1 MNPWKI
7 RLIVYYH
14 RKVNRCHRNADRE
27 SSGISNTAMIKHL
40 SANDFCNDYFML
52 YDTGISA

>member
-1 MNPWKI
+1 MLHKYILRPERDWMSSM
-7 RLIVYYH
+7 RLTPAT
-14 RKVNRCHRNADRE
+14 RD
-27 SSGISNTAMIKHL
+27 TAMIMHL